1 MLVNDT
7 AQKSSC
13 FESLSLNQQAE
24 LVTFVT
30 GLIQGAL
37 TYKDTFTVPDIV
49 GGKFSNWS
57 NTPLDYIYQYHCQK
71 KRYTAEG
78 LVDDIRDFA
87 NNEVT
92 PNKAVEWVDIYG
104 VSGKAL
110 DRRDLAELEAG
121 KDVGRIVKY
130 IMSIDKY
137 RFYKIVD
144 TEQRRYP
151 VNVYALAKIDS
162 E

>member
-24 LVTFVT
+24 LITFVT

-57 NTPLDYIYQYHCQK
+57 NTPLDYIYQYHCDK
-71 KRYTAEG
+71 IASFEDAYR
-78 LVDDIRDFA
+78 L
-87 NNEVT
+87 
-92 PNKAVEWVDIYG
+92 
-104 VSGKAL
+104 AL
-110 DRRDLAELEAG
+110 D
-121 KDVGRIVKY
+121 
-130 IMSIDKY
+130 SIDHSKDPNEDLQEVRRIY
-137 RFYKIVD
+137 WNTVED
-144 TEQRRYP
+144 TKRACDAAYSLLSKLER
-151 VNVYALAKIDS
+151 VTDS
-162 E
+162 ITEWM

>member
-13 FESLSLNQQAE
+13 FESLSVSQQAE
-24 LVTFVT
+24 LITFVA

-37 TYKDTFTVPDIV
+37 TYKDTFTVPDLV
-49 GGKFSNWS
+49 GGKFSHWGD
-57 NTPLDYIYQYHCQK
+57 TPLDYIYQYH
-71 KRYTAEG
+71 
-78 LVDDIRDFA
+78 
-87 NNEVT
+87 
-92 PNKAVEWVDIYG
+92 
-104 VSGKAL
+104 
-110 DRRDLAELEAG
+110 DRRLFNNSYIKKEMGYLSSFKPFSEEWKVAYEKYTKQDLEREKTAQAEAG

-130 IMSIDKY
+130 IMSIDKH
-137 RFYKIVD
+137 RFYKIID

-151 VNVYALAKIDS
+151 VNVYALVKIDS

>member
-24 LVTFVT
+24 LITFVT

-57 NTPLDYIYQYHCQK
+57 NTPLDYIYQYHCDK
-71 KRYTAEG
+71 IASFEDAYR
-78 LVDDIRDFA
+78 L
-87 NNEVT
+87 
-92 PNKAVEWVDIYG
+92 
-104 VSGKAL
+104 AL
-110 DRRDLAELEAG
+110 DSIDHSKDPDEDLQEVRRIYWNTVEDTKRACAEAG

-130 IMSIDKY
+130 IMSIDKH

-151 VNVYALAKIDS
+151 VNVYALVKIDS

>member
-1 MLVNDT
+1 MLVNGT

-13 FESLSLNQQAE
+13 FESLSASQQAE
-24 LVTFVT
+24 LITFVT

-37 TYKDTFTVPDIV
+37 TYKNTFTVPDIV
-49 GGKFSNWS
+49 GGKFSHWS
-57 NTPLDYIYQYHCQK
+57 NTPLDFIYQYHCQK
-71 KRYTAEG
+71 KKYTAEG
-78 LVDDIRDFA
+78 MIKDIAVFGKELRD
-87 NNEVT
+87 
-92 PNKAVEWVDIYG
+92 
-104 VSGKAL
+104 SGENLEKFGLSLFQARSL
-110 DRRDLAELEAG
+110 ERRDLAEVEAG

-130 IMSIDKY
+130 IMSIDKH

-151 VNVYALAKIDS
+151 VNVYALVKIDS